1 VTVRN
6 MSCYF
11 VAQIRIYDM
20 DEYQKYLENAN
31 AVFSKFNGK
40 YLAVDSDP
48 EVLEGNWSYSRIIII
63 EFDNENELKRWYE
76 SPEYQSILQHRL
88 RAAKCDT
95 ILVKG
100 GS

>member
-1 VTVRN
+1 

-11 VAQIRIYDM
+11 IAQVQIYDM
-20 DEYQKYLENAN
+20 DEYQKYLENAH
-31 AVFSKFNGK
+31 AVFSKYNGR

-76 SPEYQSILQHRL
+76 SPEYQSILQYRL

-100 GS
+100 DSKK